1 MFTIRLVLLFNTVC
15 ICFSGNLYMQDMYK
29 IGKACSQCPENTCCG
44 RQCELA
50 GVRND
55 FDGLCSEYTSG
66 FKCSGDNCLL
76 GC

>member
-1 MFTIRLVLLFNTVC
+1 
-15 ICFSGNLYMQDMYK
+15 MYK

-55 FDGLCSEYTSG
+55 FDGLCSEYASR
-66 FKCSGDNCLL
+66 FKCSSGNYPLYYIREIL
-76 GC
+76 HFELFLKKLFNKIT